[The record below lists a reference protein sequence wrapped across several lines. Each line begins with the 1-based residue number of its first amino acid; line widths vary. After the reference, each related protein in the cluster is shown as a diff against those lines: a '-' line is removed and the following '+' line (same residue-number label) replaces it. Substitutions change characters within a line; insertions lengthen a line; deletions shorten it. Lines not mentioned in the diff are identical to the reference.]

1 MARKEKKYHFIYKT
15 TNLLSGK
22 YYIGMHSTNDL
33 NDGYM
38 GSGKRL
44 RYSINKYGKEN
55 HKVEVLEFFE
65 DRKQL
70 AAREREIVNLNE
82 IAKKECLNLCV
93 GGEGGRGFTSEEQK
107 LNAKKSKEKQQILR
121 ETNSEWAEKYNKNIS
136 QGLKKSYEEGKREKR
151 YVLDWTGLNH
161 SEDTK
166 KKMSN
171 AHLDKHSGKDNS
183 QFGTCWITKDNINKK
198 IKKEELDSY
207 LKKGW
212 IKGRKIK
219 QMP

>member
-44 RYSINKYGKEN
+44 RYSVNKYGKEN
-55 HKVEVLEFFE
+55 HKVEVLEFFD

-70 AAREREIVNLNE
+70 AAREKEIVNLNE
-82 IAKKECLNLCV
+82 IAKEECLNLCV

-107 LNAKKSKEKQQILR
+107 LNVLKSHVKQKILR
-121 ETNSEWAEKYNKNIS
+121 ETDKEWVE
-136 QGLKKSYEEGKREKR
+136 KKSKLTSQSNKKAYEEGRREKR
-151 YVLDWTGLNH
+151 FIRLVNG
-161 SEDTK
+161 
-166 KKMSN
+166 
-171 AHLDKHSGKDNS
+171 
-183 QFGTCWITKDNINKK
+183 
-198 IKKEELDSY
+198 
-207 LKKGW
+207 
-212 IKGRKIK
+212 
-219 QMP
+219 